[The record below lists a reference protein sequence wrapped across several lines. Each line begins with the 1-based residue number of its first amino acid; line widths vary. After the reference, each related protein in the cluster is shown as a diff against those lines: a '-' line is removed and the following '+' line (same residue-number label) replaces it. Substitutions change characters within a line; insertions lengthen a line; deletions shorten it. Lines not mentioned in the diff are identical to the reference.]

1 MAGEYARAFL
11 GRESFAEAL
20 LDYARTLEEPM
31 TFHEWWGMARQLQ
44 PFYDDAPARLW
55 PNDGGELQELR
66 NATFIERFG
75 EDWQARLKAFKQ
87 QRALMGRD
95 PAVLEPQRYRLP

>member
-1 MAGEYARAFL
+1 MAGEYAKAFM

-20 LDYARTLEEPM
+20 MDYARTLEEPM
-31 TFHEWWGMARQLQ
+31 TFHDWWGMARQLQ

-55 PNDGGELQELR
+55 PNDGGEFQDLR

-75 EDWQARLKAFKQ
+75 KSALEGTQATTRD
-87 QRALMGRD
+87 GRW
-95 PAVLEPQRYRLP
+95 PWRGIL